1 MSHLF
6 SEVTIVLTLKNVAGA
21 YRGEINRDNPLGMSG
36 KVAEEF
42 GHLIKKLWSN
52 NGSFSPREFKAMI
65 GRFRPMFIGWS
76 QQDSQELLSFLLD
89 GLHEDLNRIY
99 KKPATAKPE
108 WEGGTDL
115 DMMKMAKESWRLFK
129 LRNDSVIVDLFQ
141 GMYRS
146 TVVCPDCQKVYLP
159 L

>member
-1 MSHLF
+1 
-6 SEVTIVLTLKNVAGA
+6 
-21 YRGEINRDNPLGMSG
+21 MSG
-36 KVAEEF
+36 KVAVEF
-42 GHLIKKLWSN
+42 GHLIQKMWS
-52 NGSFSPREFKAMI
+52 GASSYSPREFKAMI

-99 KKPATAKPE
+99 KKPATTKPE
-108 WEGGTDL
+108 WEGGGDL
-115 DMMKMAKESWRLFK
+115 EMMQMAKESWRLFK

-146 TVVCPDCQKVYLP
+146 TVVCPDCKKVIVHQFFTASQRDVQQR
-159 L
+159 